1 MVEDTRSA
9 NNAWLTVIAA
19 FVIVS
24 LAIGAY
30 FYINDKP
37 PVHAGQV
44 LSLDIYPIHRDL
56 SNGPGT
62 EGLQGQA
69 ETYDE
74 VIVFANVRIE
84 NHTNIP
90 LFLQDMWAILDLPDG
105 PERST
110 AASQSD
116 FDKVF
121 IAYPD
126 VQKFR
131 KDPLPRDLTL
141 QPGQKVEG
149 LMVFH
154 YDIPKAQ
161 WDARTDLAIHVTFQ
175 HQNSLIIPVP
185 KTMGA

>member
-1 MVEDTRSA
+1 MAEDFRSS
-9 NNAWLTVIAA
+9 NHAWLTVIAA

-56 SNGPGT
+56 STGPAT
-62 EGLQGQA
+62 EGLSGQS

-74 VIVFANVRIE
+74 VLVFANVRIE
-84 NHTNIP
+84 NHTDIP

-105 PERST
+105 PQRST
-110 AASQSD
+110 AASRTD

-126 VQKFR
+126 VRRFR
-131 KDPLPRDLTL
+131 KDPMPRDLTL
-141 QPGQKVEG
+141 PPGQKVEG
-149 LMVFH
+149 MMVFH

-161 WDARTDLAIHVTFQ
+161 WDARNNLAIHVTFA
-175 HQNSLIIPVP
+175 HQNSLVIPVP
-185 KTMGA
+185 KTTGS

>member
-1 MVEDTRSA
+1 MADDSRSSSR
-9 NNAWLTVIAA
+9 AWFTVLAA

-30 FYINDKP
+30 FYFNDKP
-37 PVHAGQV
+37 PVSAGQV

-56 SNGPGT
+56 STGPST
-62 EGLQGQA
+62 EGMAGES

-74 VIVFANVRIE
+74 VLVFANIRIE
-84 NHTNIP
+84 NHTDIP
-90 LFLQDMWAILDLPDG
+90 LFLEDMWAIMNPDG
-105 PERST
+105 DPQRST

-121 IAYPD
+121 LAYPD
-126 VQKFR
+126 VRKFQK
-131 KDPLPRDLTL
+131 PPMPRDLTI

-161 WDARTDLAIHVTFQ
+161 WDARTGLEIHVTFT

-185 KTMGA
+185 KTAGS